1 MNKPSLRTQLYIAQ
15 AGVCCYCDK
24 PMLMLGDLS
33 QKRFGALYGLT
44 ARQVRQRIASLEHLH
59 RKADGG
65 SNHRSNVALACVGCN
80 TKRQAKSW
88 VLFKSERA
96 QNKIPPELRA
106 A

>member
-24 PMLMLGDLS
+24 PMLMLGDIS
-33 QKRFGALYGLT
+33 QKRFGLLYG
-44 ARQVRQRIASLEHLH
+44 RQ
-59 RKADGG
+59 D
-65 SNHRSNVALACVGCN
+65 
-80 TKRQAKSW
+80 KSW
-88 VLFKSERA
+88 VLFRSERQ